1 MFEAEQ
7 DRPRPADN
15 VPADNVHGVRLG
27 REHGAVS
34 LAYVES
40 FFGAATVRG
49 LLADMGLGGEDGAPP
64 PVVARRDFWQ
74 LCLRNINVGDDEGH
88 GCTPRPLPKG
98 TWQMIFSG
106 VNQMDDVGD
115 GLRHFCEL
123 VQAARTGVAVSVGNG
138 RNGVHLNYT
147 ASHDPEDPERFER
160 YLEVIALVFH
170 CVLLWVT
177 GRRIEP
183 VQIRISAVL
192 SEEDGSILHGLCP
205 VTIRQGRGFTVVYD
219 REDMRLPLGVRKYQR
234 WSSET
239 NAFEELNMLSAI
251 EEGSA
256 RTASVVDR
264 VRRMVA
270 TQALSLQEV
279 ASAVGMS
286 CATLQRRLREA
297 GTSFREISKA
307 VRRDRLMALLATDM
321 DFDEVAQ
328 ELGLSERRSLWR
340 TCQDWLG
347 VSPSEYRRALH
358 NGAHVADAA

>member
-1 MFEAEQ
+1 MLEPER
-7 DRPRPADN
+7 DRPRSADD
-15 VPADNVHGVRLG
+15 ASGARLG

-34 LAYVES
+34 LAYLDG
-40 FFGAATVRG
+40 FFGVATARA
-49 LLADMGLGGEDGAPP
+49 LLADMGLCGEGGAPP

-88 GCTPRPLPKG
+88 GCTPRTLPKA

-147 ASHDPEDPERFER
+147 ASHEPEDPERFER

-177 GRRIEP
+177 GHRIEP
-183 VQIRISAVL
+183 VQIRLSAL
-192 SEEDGSILHGLCP
+192 LDDDDGSLLFGLCP
-205 VTIRQGRGFTVVYD
+205 VTVRQGRGFTVVYD

-234 WSSET
+234 WSNET
-239 NAFEELNMLSAI
+239 NAFEELNMLLAI

-256 RTASVVDR
+256 RAASVVDR
-264 VRRMVA
+264 VRQMVA
-270 TQALSLQEV
+270 TQALTLQEL
-279 ASAVGMS
+279 APLVGMS

-297 GTSFREISKA
+297 GTSFREISKD
-307 VRRDRLMALLATDM
+307 VRREKLMALLATDI
-321 DFDEVAQ
+321 DLDEVAQ

-340 TCQDWLG
+340 TCQEWLG
-347 VSPSEYRRALH
+347 VSPSEYRKAHRSPAAARA
-358 NGAHVADAA
+358 